1 MKIKIKIDPKEAI
14 RSLNNLLNANCES
27 SFEFD
32 LADAPSNEV
41 RAAAP
46 TPKEEINDLMIYYF
60 AVRNYSLTLNREQ
73 FKSVLMKIKGISE
86 SDAEEMLR
94 GYHDMVAV
102 WFAKYGSLA
111 GYSVE
116 KARQIELR
124 LP

>member
-1 MKIKIKIDPKEAI
+1 MAQGQ
-14 RSLNNLLNANCES
+14 S
-27 SFEFD
+27 SFEFEA
-32 LADAPSNEV
+32 ADTIPHEV
-41 RAAAP
+41 QVAAP

-60 AVRNYSLTLNREQ
+60 AVRNYSFSHNREQ
-73 FKSVLMKIKGISE
+73 LKTVLMKIKGISE
-86 SDAEEMLR
+86 ADVEEMLR
-94 GYHDMVAV
+94 GYHDMVSV